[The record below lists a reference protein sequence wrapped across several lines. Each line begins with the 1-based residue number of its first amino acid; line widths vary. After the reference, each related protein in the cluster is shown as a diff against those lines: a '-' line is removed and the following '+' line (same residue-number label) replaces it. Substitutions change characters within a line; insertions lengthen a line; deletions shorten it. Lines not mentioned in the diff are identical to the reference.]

1 MRVAVEIVLNGERKS
16 IDGPVNVIGLLE
28 SLGVNPKT
36 VAVERNLKIVARSDY
51 AKEMVE
57 GGDSVEIIR
66 FVGGG

>member
-1 MRVAVEIVLNGERKS
+1 MALEIVLNGQKRN
-16 IDGPVNVIGLLE
+16 IDGPVSVIGLLE

-36 VAVERNLKIVARSDY
+36 VAVERNLKIVSRSEY
-51 AKEMVE
+51 GSEMIE